1 MLESTNLEASASEE
15 VMLQLLL
22 LQMSGC
28 VSEATRSIQ
37 GAAWLVLQLEPPM
50 RAQASVDLDQTDVE
64 AEKRPV

>member
-1 MLESTNLEASASEE
+1 
-15 VMLQLLL
+15 MLQLLL

-64 AEKRPV
+64 AEKRQV